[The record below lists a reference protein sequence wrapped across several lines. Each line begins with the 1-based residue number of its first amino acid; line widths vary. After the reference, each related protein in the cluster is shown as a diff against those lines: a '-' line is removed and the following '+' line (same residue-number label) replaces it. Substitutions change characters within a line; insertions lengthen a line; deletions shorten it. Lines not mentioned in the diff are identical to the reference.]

1 MTEATSNTA
10 NQISPEQWVDQYG
23 NYLYRYALSRVPDAE
38 TAQELVQEAFVAA
51 VAAFNRFKGQSS
63 LKTWLVAILK
73 RKIVDFYRRQN
84 TREKVTDAGD
94 LDSPPEPMFDMH
106 GHWSNTPQQWQV
118 NPQAAYE
125 QKEFMDVLYDCL
137 AQLPERLSE
146 IFMLRE
152 LEELT
157 TEAIC
162 EQMMI
167 SEANSWVMLHRARL
181 QLKKCLERKW
191 LATSSAA

>member
-1 MTEATSNTA
+1 MAETHPNTE
-10 NQISPEQWVDQYG
+10 NQILPEQWVDRYG
-23 NYLYRYALSRVPDAE
+23 NYLYRYALTRVPDAE

-51 VAAFNRFKGQSS
+51 VAAFKRFKGQSS

-84 TREKVTDAGD
+84 TRAKLTDAGS
-94 LDSPPEPMFDMH
+94 LDNAAQPMFDNN
-106 GHWSNTPQQWQV
+106 GHWHSPPQQWQV

-137 AQLPERLSE
+137 AQLPKRLSE

-162 EQMMI
+162 EQMKI

-191 LATSSAA
+191 LANPTVA